1 MNHFAIAL
9 LISGIHRKI
18 ALSPRKLVKRKIR
31 RLKHDAE
38 STAQRGV
45 EEEGRGY
52 CVFCCCCCCFSFYP
66 LSVKIDCPFRTTD
79 ILTNLPPFSLH
90 FFLSSLRLSIG
101 GFLLHLSTYN
111 KGLVI
116 CYILINLFYLL

>member
-1 MNHFAIAL
+1 M
-9 LISGIHRKI
+9 HRKI

-45 EEEGRGY
+45 EEGGGATAFFDVVVV
-52 CVFCCCCCCFSFYP
+52 VFP
-66 LSVKIDCPFRTTD
+66 LSVKIDCPLRTAD
-79 ILTNLPPFSLH
+79 ILTNLLPFSLH
-90 FFLSSLRLSIG
+90 FFPSSLRLSIG
-101 GFLLHLSTYN
+101 GFWSHLSTYN

-116 CYILINLFYLL
+116 C